1 MTRLTERQWWLL
13 TLALYT
19 RRLSRAVRAVLAK
32 LAKELATTL
41 ADLSLVELPLF
52 RLNVAKWAAE
62 LRKAGEPILR
72 DAFLVGLTDEWQR
85 HGQSNVYP
93 VRLPRATLL
102 LGLILAAAAW
112 DRPVLTIQRAVAL
125 RLRGQVAAG
134 VDRAT
139 AIRRAVDVV
148 RGPALGNRAD
158 RIAEIQTHTAINGG
172 KEAMRDE
179 LVARGLIAGKRWNTV
194 GDERVRDAHA
204 DAEGQEVPVGQEFI
218 VGGERARYPGDPR
231 LSLANRIGCRCWAS
245 SVEVKA

>member
-13 TLALYT
+13 TLALYA

-41 ADLSLVELPLF
+41 ADLSLVQLPLF

-72 DAFLVGLTDEWQR
+72 QAFLVGMADEWQR
-85 HGQSNVYP
+85 HGSTGTPHVP
-93 VRLPRATLL
+93 VDRRATLAL
-102 LGLILAAAAW
+102 ALILAAAAW

-172 KEAMRDE
+172 KEAMRE
-179 LVARGLIAGKRWNTV
+179 QLVVRGLIAGKRWNTV

-231 LSLANRIGCRCWAS
+231 LSLANRIGCRCWAT
-245 SVEVKA
+245 SVAI